1 MASVNEHGALRQ
13 AFRGLKNNK
22 KEARTGLLVSLFI

>member
-22 KEARTGLLVSLFI
+22 KRGCLKIEIQK